1 MACDLVVAAESAYFA
16 APFIDRGL
24 VPDGGIAW
32 LLATTVGPKVAAE
45 LLMQPQRITAERA
58 QQFGLVNKIVASGTA
73 TAQAPEWARDLATGT
88 AHALL
93 LTKALTSG
101 GHQLGRFEAF
111 LDYTWAVAPLA
122 MHVAAVAAG

>member
-32 LLATTVGPKVAAE
+32 LLATPVGPKVAAE
-45 LLMQPQRITAERA
+45 LLMQPQRITAARA

-73 TAQAPEWARDLATGT
+73 TAQATAWASELAADRQSTVLGKSVSVRV
-88 AHALL
+88 AL
-93 LTKALTSG
+93 
-101 GHQLGRFEAF
+101 
-111 LDYTWAVAPLA
+111 
-122 MHVAAVAAG
+122 

>member
-73 TAQAPEWARDLATGT
+73 TAQATDWARELATGP
-88 AHALL
+88 ADALL
-93 LTKALTSG
+93 LTKAMLSG
-101 GHQLGRFEAF
+101 VHQVGRDRKSTR
-111 LDYTWAVAPLA
+111 LNSS
-122 MHVAAVAAG
+122 H